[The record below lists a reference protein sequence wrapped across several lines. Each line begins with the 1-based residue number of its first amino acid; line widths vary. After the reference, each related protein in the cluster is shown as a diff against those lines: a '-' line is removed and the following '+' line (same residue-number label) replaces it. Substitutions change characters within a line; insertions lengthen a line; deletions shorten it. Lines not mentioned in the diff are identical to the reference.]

1 MSSLTR
7 QAEIIKLA
15 RVLGS
20 KPEQLQSLDKLDV
33 PALRALRER
42 ITASLFDA
50 DRHLFQRVAAATK
63 LVPVAVAALIAE
75 KALGP
80 LLCARVAGSL
90 PTDRAIDIA
99 RRQKTDFLA
108 EVCLQIDP
116 RQVRDLIAGMPVPQ
130 TVEVAVELARRR
142 EYITMGRF
150 VDSLPEASMRAI
162 LKALTDDEAL
172 LRIGFFVEDPSQLSA
187 VIDMLPPQRLHHMIE
202 LAVQR
207 GAELWPEA
215 LALINA
221 IAAPQRRMMAAQAAR
236 LADAGIDRMIELTHT
251 HQLWPALL
259 PVVAEMGDSDLH
271 HLSQAQALQNDE
283 VLSAMIVATDAGE
296 LWPLLLPLL
305 TQADARLLQRL
316 AAVAGK
322 QDDGL
327 RGRLNRALQSLVPKA
342 KKA

>member
-1 MSSLTR
+1 MPSLTH
-7 QAEIIKLA
+7 QAELIKLA
-15 RVLGS
+15 RILGG

-33 PALRALRER
+33 AALRELRER
-42 ITASLFDA
+42 ISASLFDA

-63 LVPVAVAALIAE
+63 LVPVGVAALIAE

-99 RRQKTDFLA
+99 KRQRTDFLA

-116 RQVRDLIAGMPVPQ
+116 RQVRDLIAGMPVQ
-130 TVEVAVELARRR
+130 QSVDTAIELARRR

-150 VDSLPEASMRAI
+150 VDSLPEPSMRAI

-187 VIDMLPPQRLHHMIE
+187 VIDMLPKQRLHHMIE

-221 IAAPQRRMMAAQAAR
+221 IAKPQRRMMAAQAAK
-236 LADAGIDRMIELTHT
+236 LADAEINRMIELTHT
-251 HQLWPALL
+251 HKLWASLL
-259 PVVAEMGDSDLH
+259 PVVAEMDDGDLR
-271 HLSQAQALQNDE
+271 HLSQAQALQSDD
-283 VLSAMIVATDAGE
+283 VLTAMVLAADAAG
-296 LWPLLLPLL
+296 LWQQLLPLV
-305 TQADARLLQRL
+305 TQMDAVMLQRL
-316 AAVAGK
+316 AAIAGR
-322 QDDGL
+322 QDEGL
-327 RGRLNRALQSLVPKA
+327 RGRLNGALQSLAGKL

>member
-1 MSSLTR
+1 MSALAR
-7 QAEIIKLA
+7 QAEILKLA

-20 KPEQLQSLDKLDV
+20 KPEQLQALDKLDV
-33 PALRALRER
+33 QTLRTLRER
-42 ITASLFDA
+42 VTASLFDA

-90 PTDRAIDIA
+90 PTDRAVDIA
-99 RRQKTDFLA
+99 KRQKTDFLA

-116 RQVRDLIAGMPVPQ
+116 RQVRDLIAGMPVQ
-130 TVEVAVELARRR
+130 QSVEVALELAQRR

-162 LKALTDDEAL
+162 LKALTDDETL

-187 VIDMLPPQRLHHMIE
+187 VIDMLPKQRLHHMIE
-202 LAVQR
+202 VAVKR

-221 IAAPQRRMMAAQAAR
+221 IATPQRRMMAAQAAK
-236 LADAGIDRMIELTHT
+236 LADAEINRMIELTHT
-251 HQLWPALL
+251 HQLWAALL
-259 PVVAEMGDSDLH
+259 PVVAEMDDSDLH
-271 HLSQAQALQNDE
+271 HLSQAQALQDDA
-283 VLSAMIVATDAGE
+283 VLTAMILATDAGK
-296 LWPLLLPLL
+296 LWPQLLPLL
-305 TQADARLLQRL
+305 THADARLLQRL
-316 AAVAGK
+316 AMVAGR

-327 RGRLNRALQSLVPKA
+327 RNRLNGALQSLA
-342 KKA
+342 GQLKKA

>member
-1 MSSLTR
+1 MTALAR
-7 QAEIIKLA
+7 HAEILKLG
-15 RVLGS
+15 RVLGAA
-20 KPEQLQSLDKLDV
+20 PEQLEALSKLD
-33 PALRALRER
+33 ASTIRALREK
-42 ITASLFDA
+42 ISASLFDA
-50 DRHLFQRVAAATK
+50 DRHLFQRVATATK
-63 LVPVAVAALIAE
+63 LVPAAVAGLIAE

-90 PTDRAIDIA
+90 PADRAIDIA
-99 RRQKTDFLA
+99 KRQKTDFLA

-116 RQVRDLIAGMPVPQ
+116 RQVRELIAGMPVQQ

-150 VDSLPEASMRAI
+150 VDSLPEPSMRAI

-221 IAAPQRRMMAAQAAR
+221 IATPQRRMMAAQAAK
-236 LADAGIDRMIELTHT
+236 LGDAEIDRMIELTHANR
-251 HQLWPALL
+251 LWTSLL
-259 PVVAEMGDSDLH
+259 PVVAEMDDADLQ
-271 HLSQAQALQNDE
+271 HLGKAKALQNDA
-283 VLSAMIVATDAGE
+283 VLTEMILAADAAG
-296 LWPLLLPLL
+296 LWAQLLPLVA
-305 TQADARLLQRL
+305 QMEAVLLQRM
-316 AAVAGK
+316 AMIAGK
-322 QDDGL
+322 QSQGL
-327 RGRLNRALQSLVPKA
+327 LERLNKALQGLAATVKSK
-342 KKA
+342 